1 MFFRRRN
8 IYATLC
14 LFWTPRRA
22 LLIPTKEHLQIVGVI
37 GEYAQA
43 YQPQKTATE
52 YLIEQSVELNI
63 AGACR
68 LRRRAEL
75 KVTSTQAKQMHVP
88 PIPAVVNSG
97 WQGEHFSSC
106 QC

>member
-8 IYATLC
+8 IYATPC

-43 YQPQKTATE
+43 CLPQKIAIEHLTTQIVMPILTE
-52 YLIEQSVELNI
+52 S
-63 AGACR
+63 CR
-68 LRRRAEL
+68 LRRAGQL
-75 KVTSTQAKQMHVP
+75 KVTSAWVRYINNQPQPLMAKARV
-88 PIPAVVNSG
+88 ID
-97 WQGEHFSSC
+97 
-106 QC
+106 

>member
-8 IYATLC
+8 IYATPC

-37 GEYAQA
+37 CEYAQA
-43 YQPQKTATE
+43 YRPQKTATE
-52 YLIEQSVELNI
+52 HLIAQRVEPNI

-68 LRRRAEL
+68 LRRRGEL
-75 KVTSTQAKQMHVP
+75 KVTLA
-88 PIPAVVNSG
+88 
-97 WQGEHFSSC
+97 
-106 QC
+106 